1 MTWCGTHSASCNAS
15 TPPDTVQTPPG
26 WPQGLPPP
34 EVEGWEAEAAVW
46 LLDVGPSHFRLD
58 PFLPSQPVVLARRVV
73 EHLQAEVDTSR
84 KEWVPLPSWEH
95 AGLPADAHQPVL
107 MMLRRVGP
115 VLVARLHSAE
125 QVRDAL
131 TGRRWVPRL

>member
-1 MTWCGTHSASCNAS
+1 
-15 TPPDTVQTPPG
+15 VQPPPG

-34 EVEGWEAEAAVW
+34 EVEGWQAEAIVW

-73 EHLQAEVDTSR
+73 ERLGSDVEASR
-84 KEWVPLPSWEH
+84 KAWVPLESWER
-95 AGLPADAHQPVL
+95 AGLHTEAHEAVIT
-107 MMLRRVGP
+107 MLRRVGP

-131 TGRRWVPRL
+131 SGTRWVPRL